1 MTVTSAEQEP
11 GSKLKDYALALEIG
25 VVQIP
30 FYLLADPWHHG
41 LFKALPI
48 VAILFLC
55 FGAVAGGLSP
65 CRSWIM
71 GLLVAAPLWV
81 LVGPAAAVMS
91 TTEELLR
98 LDLPLMISALA
109 CALAGSLFGGVLAGR
124 KRGAGSGKPEAG
136 GRE

>member
-1 MTVTSAEQEP
+1 MVTPEEQEQ

-41 LFKALPI
+41 LAKALPI

-65 CRSWIM
+65 RRSWLM
-71 GLLVAAPLWV
+71 GLLVATPLWV
-81 LVGPAAAVMS
+81 LVGPAAVVMS

-124 KRGAGSGKPEAG
+124 KRGAGSGKSESG
-136 GRE
+136 GGN

>member
-1 MTVTSAEQEP
+1 MVTPEEQEQ

-41 LFKALPI
+41 LAKALPI

-65 CRSWIM
+65 TRSWVM
-71 GLLVAAPLWV
+71 GLLVATPLWV

-98 LDLPLMISALA
+98 LDLPLMAAALLSALLGS
-109 CALAGSLFGGVLAGR
+109 LAGKALGS
-124 KRGAGSGKPEAG
+124 KKSGANS
-136 GRE
+136 